1 MSFSCILCML
11 LHKNAFIKKTYK
23 NNKKVTFHPNLK
35 QGAVFCACNP
45 SLPRPLFYQ
54 LRQPA

>member
-1 MSFSCILCML
+1 ML